1 MSERGG
7 SIDPTR
13 TPQWRSY
20 LMPGTD
26 VLRTI
31 AELTD
36 PTAVAIFER
45 IVSADAETA
54 LRQDTDRPKTFD
66 LAHLNDIHER
76 LFADVYPFAGALR
89 YVDTAKPGQTGEP
102 FLHNRWIDTYTSA
115 ITQQLRLEDN
125 LATRTDPGQWA
136 DRAAYYWA
144 AMLHAH
150 PYREGNG
157 RSIRVWIEDLAHHA
171 GHELDWT
178 RTSAER
184 NVHVAVAA
192 ANGDYEPMRALLTVA
207 AGGTVGVD
215 REVAALD
222 DLDKLQH
229 GQAWARTGAVF
240 GTDEQKQTI
249 AVQLEELD
257 DRIGIVHLHL
267 EIHDQ
272 RATSTEQP
280 AVDRWRGLAKS
291 INPAMT
297 QSANWPQYANAL
309 DTAAADGID
318 VATELPS
325 MLAARG
331 AEPAAGN
338 PDPGRPTATPPT
350 ARPARTETP
359 ESATPAPT
367 RAQEMAAAAGYSP
380 PKLPAPGRGR

>member
-1 MSERGG
+1 MSEPVQ
-7 SIDPTR
+7 DPNESPR
-13 TPQWRSY
+13 WRSY

-26 VLRTI
+26 VLRTV
-31 AELTD
+31 AELSD

-45 IVSADAETA
+45 IVSADAEAA
-54 LRQDTDRPKTFD
+54 LRQDTARPLTFD

-76 LFADVYPFAGALR
+76 MFADVYPFAGALR

-102 FLHNRWIDTYTSA
+102 FLHHRWIDTYTSA
-115 ITQQLRLEDN
+115 VTQQLRLEDN
-125 LATRTDPGQWA
+125 LASRTDPGQWA

-178 RTSAER
+178 RASAER

-249 AVQLEELD
+249 AMQLEELG

-272 RATSTEQP
+272 RASTTEQP
-280 AVDRWRGLAKS
+280 AADRWRGLAES
-291 INPAMT
+291 INPGLT
-297 QSANWPQYANAL
+297 QVEDWPHYAAVL
-309 DTAAADGID
+309 DGAAADGID
-318 VATELPS
+318 VATELTT
-325 MLAARG
+325 MIAARA
-331 AEPAAGN
+331 AEPAVTSN
-338 PDPGRPTATPPT
+338 PVAPASRPAPSS
-350 ARPARTETP
+350 AARTETP
-359 ESATPAPT
+359 PSAPSQAQ
-367 RAQEMAAAAGYSP
+367 AQEMAAAAGYSP
-380 PKLPAPGRGR
+380 PSPPPRGRGR

>member
-1 MSERGG
+1 MAEATQ
-7 SIDPTR
+7 DPNES
-13 TPQWRSY
+13 PQWRSY
-20 LMPGTD
+20 LMPSTD
-26 VLRTI
+26 VLRTV

-45 IVSADAETA
+45 IVSAAAETA
-54 LRQDTDRPKTFD
+54 LRLDAERPKTFD

-89 YVDTAKPGQTGEP
+89 YVDTAKPGQSGEP
-102 FLHNRWIDTYTSA
+102 FLHHQWIDTYTA
-115 ITQQLRLEDN
+115 AVTQQLRLEDN
-125 LATRTDPGQWA
+125 LTTRTDPGQWA

-157 RSIRVWIEDLAHHA
+157 RSIRLWIEDLAQEA

-178 RTSAER
+178 GSSAER

-215 REVAALD
+215 REIAALD

-249 AVQLEELD
+249 AVQLEELGE
-257 DRIGIVHLHL
+257 RIGIVHLHL

-272 RATSTEQP
+272 RATATAQP
-280 AVDRWRGLAKS
+280 AAERWRGVAAS
-291 INPAMT
+291 INPAMIHT
-297 QSANWPQYANAL
+297 EDRPQYAAVL

-325 MLAARG
+325 MLAARA
-331 AEPAAGN
+331 AEPAAVN
-338 PDPGRPTATPPT
+338 PEPGRPTATPPAPRA
-350 ARPARTETP
+350 ARAEVPEPAAP
-359 ESATPAPT
+359 SPA

-380 PKLPAPGRGR
+380 PRPPAPGRGR

>member
-1 MSERGG
+1 MTEPTQ
-7 SIDPTR
+7 DPND

-45 IVSADAETA
+45 IVSADGETA
-54 LRQDTDRPKTFD
+54 LRQDTDRPKTVD
-66 LAHLNDIHER
+66 LAHLNNIHER

-89 YVDTAKPGQTGEP
+89 YVDTAKPGQSGEP
-102 FLHNRWIDTYTSA
+102 FLHHRWIDTYTA
-115 ITQQLRLEDN
+115 AVTQQLRLEDN
-125 LATRTDPGQWA
+125 LTTRTDPGQWA

-157 RSIRVWIEDLAHHA
+157 RTVRLWLEDLAHEA
-171 GHELDWT
+171 GHELDWA
-178 RTSAER
+178 RSSPDR

-222 DLDKLQH
+222 DLDALQH

-249 AVQLEELD
+249 AGQLEELGE
-257 DRIGIVHLHL
+257 RIGIVQLHL

-272 RATSTEQP
+272 RATTTKQP
-280 AVDRWRGLAKS
+280 AVDRWRGLAAS

-297 QSANWPQYANAL
+297 QSEDWPQYATAL
-309 DTAAADGID
+309 DAATADGID

-325 MLAARG
+325 MLAAR
-331 AEPAAGN
+331 ATEPAAIT
-338 PDPGRPTATPPT
+338 PDAGRRTATPP
-350 ARPARTETP
+350 APRPARTEAP
-359 ESATPAPT
+359 VPVAPSPA

-380 PKLPAPGRGR
+380 PTPPAPGRGR

>member
-1 MSERGG
+1 MSEPVH
-7 SIDPTR
+7 DPNES
-13 TPQWRSY
+13 PQWRSY

-26 VLRTI
+26 VLRTV

-45 IVSADAETA
+45 IVSADAEAA
-54 LRQDTDRPKTFD
+54 LRQHTARPKTLD

-102 FLHNRWIDTYTSA
+102 LLHHRWIDTYTSA
-115 ITQQLRLEDN
+115 VIQQLRLEDN

-178 RTSAER
+178 RASAKR

-249 AVQLEELD
+249 AVQLEELG

-272 RATSTEQP
+272 RATTTEQP
-280 AVDRWRGLAKS
+280 AADRWRGLAES
-291 INPAMT
+291 INPALT
-297 QSANWPQYANAL
+297 QVEDWPQYAAVL
-309 DTAAADGID
+309 DSAAADGID

-325 MLAARG
+325 MIAARA
-331 AEPAAGN
+331 AEPAVAS
-338 PDPGRPTATPPT
+338 DPV
-350 ARPARTETP
+350 
-359 ESATPAPT
+359 APT
-367 RAQEMAAAAGYSP
+367 RRPAASSTAQTKTPPPTPSPAHAQEMAAAAGYSP
-380 PKLPAPGRGR
+380 PNPPPRGRGR

>member
-1 MSERGG
+1 MSEPAQ
-7 SIDPTR
+7 DPNDS
-13 TPQWRSY
+13 PQWRSY

-26 VLRTI
+26 VLRTV
-31 AELTD
+31 AELID

-66 LAHLNDIHER
+66 LAHLNDIHEH

-102 FLHNRWIDTYTSA
+102 FLHHRWIDTYTSA
-115 ITQQLRLEDN
+115 VTQQLRLEDN

-171 GHELDWT
+171 RHELDWT
-178 RTSAER
+178 RASAER

-249 AVQLEELD
+249 AVQLEELR

-272 RATSTEQP
+272 RASTIEQP
-280 AVDRWRGLAKS
+280 AADRWRGLAES
-291 INPAMT
+291 INPALT
-297 QSANWPQYANAL
+297 QVEDWPQCAAVL
-309 DTAAADGID
+309 DRAAADGID
-318 VATELPS
+318 VATELPA
-325 MLAARG
+325 MIAARA
-331 AEPAAGN
+331 AEPAAAS
-338 PDPGRPTATPPT
+338 DPVAPTPRPAAPGTAQTKTPPPMPS
-350 ARPARTETP
+350 PAH
-359 ESATPAPT
+359 
-367 RAQEMAAAAGYSP
+367 AQEMAAAAGYSP
-380 PKLPAPGRGR
+380 PNPPPRGRGR

>member
-1 MSERGG
+1 MSEPAQ
-7 SIDPTR
+7 DPNDS
-13 TPQWRSY
+13 PQWRSY

-26 VLRTI
+26 VLRTV
-31 AELTD
+31 AELID

-54 LRQDTDRPKTFD
+54 LRQDADRPKTFD
-66 LAHLNDIHER
+66 LAHLNDIHKR

-89 YVDTAKPGQTGEP
+89 YVDTAKPCQTGEP
-102 FLHNRWIDTYTSA
+102 FLHHRWIDTYTSA
-115 ITQQLRLEDN
+115 VTQQLRLEDN

-178 RTSAER
+178 RASAER

-249 AVQLEELD
+249 AVQLEELG

-272 RATSTEQP
+272 RASTTEQP
-280 AVDRWRGLAKS
+280 AADRWRGLAES
-291 INPAMT
+291 INPT
-297 QSANWPQYANAL
+297 LSQVEDWPQYAAVL
-309 DTAAADGID
+309 DSAAADGID

-325 MLAARG
+325 MIAARA
-331 AEPAAGN
+331 AEPAAAS
-338 PDPGRPTATPPT
+338 DPVAPTPRPAARSTANTKTPPPT
-350 ARPARTETP
+350 PSPAH
-359 ESATPAPT
+359 
-367 RAQEMAAAAGYSP
+367 AQEMAAAAGYSP
-380 PKLPAPGRGR
+380 PNPQPRGRGR